1 MFERPNL
8 LTKYIYITAYQIC
21 SCCTSSRRAIF
32 ACYRK
37 KNEVSNITRQNS
49 EAYYQ
54 SLMEG

>member
-1 MFERPNL
+1 MFERPNS

-37 KNEVSNITRQNS
+37 KW
-49 EAYYQ
+49 
-54 SLMEG
+54 L